1 MTLAFIRRHPRKP
14 GILGPVQS
22 DQFGRNQRCCMR
34 RSNSGRS
41 LDLAAFRFLLAFAV
55 ILFFSSN
62 TVAQHSGGGGSSG
75 GSSSGSGGGG
85 GSHGGGSSSS
95 GSSGGGHSSGGSSS
109 HGSSGG
115 SGGHSS
121 SSGSPS
127 SHVGPSHSSGAHPVR
142 EPNSGMRSKT
152 VPEKRGFF
160 SMLRHPFR
168 KPQPEPEPKL
178 MVDLRLPICFRG
190 PCKVC
195 PTGLAR
201 GGGCGGAVVARYAHN
216 ACDTGRNGSACL
228 QNHFPY
234 DCNAERVALD
244 RQQRRMNAAL
254 AAQKSACSTGSGQDC
269 SDRTSA
275 AQNETSVYRTLQAQ
289 YRACQERSIGVNPF
303 SHTVSGHFHGLSSYP
318 LDFDLE
324 FDTDYR

>member
-1 MTLAFIRRHPRKP
+1 
-14 GILGPVQS
+14 
-22 DQFGRNQRCCMR
+22 
-34 RSNSGRS
+34 
-41 LDLAAFRFLLAFAV
+41 
-55 ILFFSSN
+55 
-62 TVAQHSGGGGSSG
+62 
-75 GSSSGSGGGG
+75 
-85 GSHGGGSSSS
+85 
-95 GSSGGGHSSGGSSS
+95 
-109 HGSSGG
+109 
-115 SGGHSS
+115 
-121 SSGSPS
+121 
-127 SHVGPSHSSGAHPVR
+127 
-142 EPNSGMRSKT
+142 
-152 VPEKRGFF
+152 
-160 SMLRHPFR
+160 
-168 KPQPEPEPKL
+168 